1 MSKYT
6 KIING
11 MVTLYQ
17 KNIWFAYLF
26 CLIAIG
32 ITGMLY
38 IIPITAIRVILT
50 TSWWYFSFSLMIASL
65 AKYKY
70 GNKKEK

>member
-26 CLIAIG
+26 CLVAIG
-32 ITGMLY
+32 ITVMLY
-38 IIPITAIRVILT
+38 FIPVTAIRVFLGVL
-50 TSWWYFSFSLMIASL
+50 WWWFSLSLMFASL
-65 AKYKY
+65 FEYKY
-70 GNKKEK
+70 GNNKK